1 MLRHLTIL
9 ATFLMSTTTGNTG
22 KALLS
27 LGWKRVLVVA
37 QQHGT
42 LLQQARGLAKYGTH
56 VAVGEC
62 FNGDV
67 LDVDGIGGLPY
78 QARWGS
84 HLFRRFRNMFSESS
98 PCLLG
103 KYGTE
108 DIGYYDYL
116 RTIHKV

>member
-42 LLQQARGLAKYGTH
+42 LLQQARGLAKHGTH

-78 QARWGS
+78 MTS
-84 HLFRRFRNMFSESS
+84 
-98 PCLLG
+98 
-103 KYGTE
+103 T
-108 DIGYYDYL
+108 
-116 RTIHKV
+116 